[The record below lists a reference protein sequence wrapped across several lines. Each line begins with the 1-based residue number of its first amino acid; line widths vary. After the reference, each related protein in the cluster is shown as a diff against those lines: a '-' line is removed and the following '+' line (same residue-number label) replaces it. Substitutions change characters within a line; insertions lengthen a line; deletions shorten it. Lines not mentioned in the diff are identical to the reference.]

1 MSELDINGFNELS
14 KEIAKDKEIKP
25 LSEINLTDCEN
36 FWNDFFDKE
45 IPEDSLDKSSP
56 KMDIDNNGSK
66 DSPYESVK
74 KFWDDIFSKPIE
86 STNEDNVVENVSTKE
101 GLTQDEKDFIKK
113 ETGWSDKI
121 VDYIKSIDEYKIYK
135 DAGLV
140 EGEVNGKKCL
150 MRTDI
155 DWDQKDQFGMTNR
168 ERVSE
173 GYSPLDKTGKP
184 IQLHHI
190 GQRSDSPLAELTFT
204 EHRTGGN
211 DTILHDKTKM
221 TEVHGEG
228 NNWSNEREEYWKN
241 RL

>member
-1 MSELDINGFNELS
+1 MNEISSRKELEEVKNPISEGFKN
-14 KEIAKDKEIKP
+14 IKP
-25 LSEINLTDCEN
+25 ESSISVNEARN
-36 FWNDFFDKE
+36 FIDDLFK
-45 IPEDSLDKSSP
+45 KSDTSDY
-56 KMDIDNNGSK
+56 KSK
-66 DSPYESVK
+66 DIKESKNLPYESGK

-86 STNEDNVVENVSTKE
+86 STNEDKVVENVSTKE
-101 GLTQDEKDFIKK
+101 GLTQDEKDLIKK

-140 EGEVNGKKCL
+140 EGEVYGKKCL

-155 DWDQKDQFGMTNR
+155 DWDKKDQFGMTNR

-190 GQRSDSPLAELTFT
+190 GQRSDSPLAELTFI

-211 DTILHDKTKM
+211 DTILHDKAKI